1 MTDAKAKIGINGFG
15 RIGRL
20 VLRAILSE
28 AYPNLEVVA
37 INSRVSDP
45 QTAMHMFKYDS
56 TYGIFDKDISYSND
70 SVTIDESHISLIS
83 YSSPD
88 LIPWKKYNVDI
99 VLECTGKFTDYNN
112 ANKHISNGAKKVIIS
127 APGKEEDVTIVMGVN
142 EDSYNPDIHHVISNA
157 SCTTNCLA
165 PLVKVLNDSFG
176 IVEGIVSTIHSY
188 TNDQQILDK
197 SHKDLRRARSAGVN
211 IIPTSTGAAKAI
223 GKVIPSLNGKIHG
236 MAFRVPTSTVSLIDF
251 VATIKS
257 NADSKSI
264 NAVYQEASTSNMKN
278 ILDVS
283 MEPLVS
289 TDYKQSPY
297 SCIVDGLS
305 TMSLEN
311 NMIKVI
317 AWYDNE
323 WAYALRTV
331 DLADHIY
338 KYGL

>member
-28 AYPNLEVVA
+28 TYPNLEVVA
-37 INSRVSDP
+37 INSRVADP

-56 TYGIFDKDISYSND
+56 TYGTFDKDISYSND